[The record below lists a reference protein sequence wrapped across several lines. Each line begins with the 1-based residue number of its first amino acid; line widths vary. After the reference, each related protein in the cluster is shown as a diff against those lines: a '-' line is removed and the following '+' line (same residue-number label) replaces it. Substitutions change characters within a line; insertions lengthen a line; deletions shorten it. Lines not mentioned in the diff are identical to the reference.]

1 MKISYAAGI
10 INSCIFNS
18 DAFKE
23 SVYHHSS
30 MSDVLDDLHHAVSSK
45 KIDALIAAL
54 VAFESIIKVAGSV
67 KRRNG
72 KTYLPFEAAAEYKH
86 SASFKKIMLLTEEVA
101 ALIRQR

>member
-1 MKISYAAGI
+1 MKIEYAAGI

-23 SVYHHSS
+23 SVYNHS

-101 ALIRQR
+101 ALIRQRG